1 MSWAEWKISRR
12 DILRLSLGF
21 AATIASGHFWPLNW
35 AIASDNS
42 NIKKS
47 SIPKPNSIDVHHHLI
62 PKFYRKALTKLNI
75 KTSGGFRFPAWSPLQ
90 SQKFMDNFGI
100 GTAILSIS
108 SPGTHFGDDAA
119 ARDISRQSNEYCARL
134 ISDNPSRF
142 GAFAVLPLPDVNGSL
157 KEAEYALDTL
167 KLDGVVML
175 ASQSDG
181 TFLGDDKYDDLL
193 SELDKREAV
202 VFIHPTIHPTS
213 KELQL
218 NIPGGI
224 IEFTFDTS
232 RAAFNLV
239 WTGAAERYSNIRYI
253 LSHAGG
259 TVPFLAWR
267 FSLLDYD
274 YRFKKRAPLGA
285 MAYLKRFYYDLALSG
300 NPYALRSLQE
310 LVGPEQVLYGS
321 DNPFANPFLV
331 DSSIDFIKKFDGY
344 SDEDRDLIFLSNALK
359 LFPRLQKLAEI

>member
-1 MSWAEWKISRR
+1 MSWAESKVIRR
-12 DILRLSLGF
+12 DMLRLSLGTAATF
-21 AATIASGHFWPLNW
+21 AAAHFWPMNW
-35 AIASDNS
+35 GVASGNPI
-42 NIKKS
+42 IKKS
-47 SIPKPNSIDVHHHLI
+47 SFSKPNHIDVHHHLV
-62 PKFYRKALTKLNI
+62 PDFYRKALTKLKI
-75 KTSGGFRFPAWSPLQ
+75 KTAGGFPLPAWSPLQ

-108 SPGTHFGDDAA
+108 SPGIHFGDDAA
-119 ARDISRQSNEYCARL
+119 ARDISRQSNEYCAKV

-181 TFLGDDKYDDLL
+181 TFLGDRKYDDLL
-193 SELDKREAV
+193 AELDKRKTV
-202 VFIHPTIHPTS
+202 VYVHPTTHPTS

-218 NIPGGI
+218 NIPEGI
-224 IEFTFDTS
+224 IEFPFDTS

-274 YRFKKRAPLGA
+274 YRFKKRAPLGP
-285 MAYLKRFYYDLALSG
+285 MAVSYTHLTLPTTRQRCISRWSADH
-300 NPYALRSLQE
+300 
-310 LVGPEQVLYGS
+310 
-321 DNPFANPFLV
+321 
-331 DSSIDFIKKFDGY
+331 
-344 SDEDRDLIFLSNALK
+344 
-359 LFPRLQKLAEI
+359 